1 MPDYEPIEYDV
12 AGPSDVDQ
20 IVHLVAT
27 AFSTSEPLARA
38 VGLSVA
44 EMQTFL
50 RPLMST
56 AMAQGL
62 TIVAHRASSG
72 DLAGALLNDDFAS
85 PLPVDPSQLN
95 PKYLPIIALL
105 ESLEEHQRFA
115 RDIAPGECL
124 HLFMLAVDERF
135 KGLGV
140 GRGLV
145 KATLEHGA
153 RKRYRTAVTEATASA
168 SQHIFRTLGF
178 AERFSISYP
187 EFRYDG
193 KAVFASIRDPSSAI
207 LMEKPLSWDHHP
219 S

>member
-1 MPDYEPIEYDV
+1 MPDHEPIEYRV
-12 AGPSDVDQ
+12 AAPYHVDQ
-20 IVHLVAT
+20 IVRLVAT
-27 AFSTSEPLARA
+27 AFSTSEPLAKA

-44 EMQTFL
+44 EMEAFL

-56 AMAQGL
+56 AMAQEL
-62 TIVAHRASSG
+62 TIVARRANSG
-72 DLAGALLNDDFAS
+72 ELAGALLNDDLAA

-105 ESLEEHQRFA
+105 ESLEEHYRFD
-115 RDIAPGECL
+115 RDVAPGECL

-135 KGLGV
+135 KGLGI

-153 RKRYRTAVTEATASA
+153 RNRYRTAVTEATASA

-187 EFRYDG
+187 EFRYEG
-193 KAVFASIRDPSSAI
+193 KAAFASIQDPSRAI
-207 LMEKPLSWDHHP
+207 LMDKSLLA
-219 S
+219 